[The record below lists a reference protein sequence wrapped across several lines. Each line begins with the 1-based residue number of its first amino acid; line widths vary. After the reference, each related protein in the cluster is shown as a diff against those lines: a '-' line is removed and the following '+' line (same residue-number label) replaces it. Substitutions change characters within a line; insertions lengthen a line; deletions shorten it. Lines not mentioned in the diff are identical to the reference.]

1 MNKKVITSDTT
12 VNKDI
17 TMVVRLTPYLD
28 NELTRISTEYNS
40 TRSELVR
47 VVLMN
52 FVNEIANDE
61 DEGRQV

>member
-1 MNKKVITSDTT
+1 MGKKVITKDTT

-28 NELTRISTEYNS
+28 NELTRISQQFDS
-40 TRSELVR
+40 SRSELVR

-52 FVNEIANDE
+52 FVNEISG
-61 DEGRQV
+61 DEGEGG